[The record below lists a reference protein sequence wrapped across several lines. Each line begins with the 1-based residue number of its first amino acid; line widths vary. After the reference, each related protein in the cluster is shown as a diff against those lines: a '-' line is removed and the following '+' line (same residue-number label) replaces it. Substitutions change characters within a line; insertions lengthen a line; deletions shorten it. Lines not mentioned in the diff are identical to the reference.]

1 MTISQSKNVRR
12 VVTEPPRQDST
23 KIVLEI
29 VGVTKRFA
37 GRGSNSIIAIESTNL
52 GVRAG
57 EFVTIV
63 GPSGCGKSTLLNLIS
78 GLTHPSEGT
87 VRFKGNVVR
96 GVNRRIGYITQQ
108 DNLMPWRTL
117 RDNVAFPLE
126 IAGISR
132 LERYKRTEAW
142 LERVGLEGFE
152 DAYPHELSGGMRQRA
167 NIVRTLVYEPDVLL
181 MDEPFGP
188 LDAQTRLLLQDDLLD
203 LWETMRK
210 TILFVTHDL
219 TEAIALADRVVLMSA
234 RPGRIVRIDEVD
246 IPRPRDIF
254 HIHDNARFRALYD
267 EIWRE
272 LELQVRGTRSVK
284 VGGKSA
290 RRDQGAFSQ

>member
-1 MTISQSKNVRR
+1 MTIFQSENLRR
-12 VVTEPPRQDST
+12 VAIGPPRQDPAE
-23 KIVLEI
+23 IMVEI
-29 VGVTKRFA
+29 VGVTKRFT
-37 GRGSNSIIAIESTNL
+37 GRGGNAITAVESTNL
-52 GVRAG
+52 GIRAG

-78 GLTHPSEGT
+78 GLTRPSEGT
-87 VRFKGNVVR
+87 LRFKGNVVR

-126 IAGISR
+126 IAGIPK
-132 LERYKRTEAW
+132 LERYERTEAW
-142 LERVGLEGFE
+142 LQRVGLEGFE

-203 LWETMRK
+203 LWESMRK

-267 EIWRE
+267 DIWRE
-272 LELQVRGTRSVK
+272 LELQVRGSRGANTIAQ
-284 VGGKSA
+284 SA
-290 RRDQGAFSQ
+290 RRNQRALSQ

>member
-1 MTISQSKNVRR
+1 M
-12 VVTEPPRQDST
+12 
-23 KIVLEI
+23 LEI
-29 VGVTKRFA
+29 IDVTKRFS
-37 GRGSNSIIAIESTNL
+37 GRGGNTIVALEETSLE
-52 GVRAG
+52 VRDS

-78 GLTHPSEGT
+78 GLNAPTAGT
-87 VRFKGNVVR
+87 LRFGGEIVR
-96 GVNRRIGYITQQ
+96 GVNRNIGYITQQ

-126 IAGISR
+126 IAGLGKAKR
-132 LERYKRTEAW
+132 YERADQW
-142 LERVGLEGFE
+142 LERVGLDGFG

-167 NIVRTLVYEPDVLL
+167 NIVRTLVYEPQVLL

-203 LWETMRK
+203 LWQSTRK
-210 TILFVTHDL
+210 TIIFVTHDL

-234 RPGRIVRIDEVD
+234 RPGRIVRVDSVD

-254 HIHDNARFRALYD
+254 HIHDNDRFRYLYD
-267 EIWRE
+267 QIWRE
-272 LELQVRGTRSVK
+272 LEVQVR
-284 VGGKSA
+284 SA
-290 RRDQGAFSQ
+290 RGTADRMKGKPAAKSGGLPA